1 MISQGSNSK
10 FNFELVSGDVIIVPA
25 INNTVV
31 ISGEVQQEG
40 IINID
45 RPISAKAAIDYVGG
59 FTNKSVKKE
68 VYVEYQNGLRK
79 VTKTFLFFKFYP
91 RVYPGSIVVV
101 PEKAENEQKTSVGE
115 IVGYTTSLVS
125 IIALIKSL
133 LVMNEIQNQH
143 TSEDEIDL
151 IELFKKVYNEKK
163 LIFKATLFAVVL
175 GIVYALFQPNE
186 FTSSTTFIPQL
197 SSGVKTGGS
206 SLGGLA
212 SLAGINLGGMESS
225 SEFPPTLYPQVV
237 ESVGFKL
244 DLLASTINLNDEEI
258 LVKDYFSNQGSSFN
272 VLGTIKKY
280 TIGLPSLVLGSFN
293 SQDVALSKSEIYSVS
308 QEDKELFN
316 TISDALS
323 LSINDK
329 EGFITISFT
338 DSDKNIAAQITQIT
352 QNLLQEKIIEFKNQS
367 SNEMLDFAIKQYDE
381 NKNSYEKLQDERAI
395 FVDKNI
401 NISSSLFQNKL
412 DRIESEVNI
421 SESIVQQ
428 LASQVE
434 QAKLQVNK
442 DTPVFTTIQPV
453 TIPFER
459 SAPKRSLI
467 VIVFGFLGI
476 VVSVGYVL
484 VKEPLNEI
492 IKSIKS

>member
-1 MISQGSNSK
+1 MS
-10 FNFELVSGDVIIVPA
+10 
-25 INNTVV
+25 
-31 ISGEVQQEG
+31 
-40 IINID
+40 
-45 RPISAKAAIDYVGG
+45 
-59 FTNKSVKKE
+59 
-68 VYVEYQNGLRK
+68 
-79 VTKTFLFFKFYP
+79 
-91 RVYPGSIVVV
+91 
-101 PEKAENEQKTSVGE
+101 
-115 IVGYTTSLVS
+115 
-125 IIALIKSL
+125 
-133 LVMNEIQNQH
+133 EIQNQH

-151 IELFKKVYNEKK
+151 IELFKKVYKEKK
-163 LIFKATLFAVVL
+163 LIFKVTLFTVVF
-175 GIVYALFQPNE
+175 GVAYALFQPNE

-225 SEFPPTLYPQVV
+225 SEFPPSLYPQVV
-237 ESVGFKL
+237 DGIPFKI
-244 DLLASTINLNDEEI
+244 DLLSSTINLNGGEI
-258 LVKDYFSNQGSSFN
+258 LLKDYFSNQGSSLN
-272 VLGTIKKY
+272 ILGTIKKY

-293 SQDVALSKSEIYSVS
+293 SQDVLLSKSEIYSVT
-308 QEDKELFN
+308 QEDVKLFK
-316 TISDALS
+316 IVSKALS
-323 LSINDK
+323 LSINEKD
-329 EGFITISFT
+329 GFITISFT
-338 DSDKNIAAQITQIT
+338 DNDKNIAAQITQIAQT
-352 QNLLQEKIIEFKNQS
+352 LLQKKIIEFKNQS
-367 SNEMLDFAIKQYDE
+367 SKEMLDFATKQYDE
-381 NKNSYEKLQDERAI
+381 KQTSYEKLQDKRAI

-412 DRIESEVNI
+412 SRIESEVNI
-421 SESIVQQ
+421 SASIVQQ

-492 IKSIKS
+492 LKSIKS

>member
-1 MISQGSNSK
+1 
-10 FNFELVSGDVIIVPA
+10 
-25 INNTVV
+25 
-31 ISGEVQQEG
+31 
-40 IINID
+40 
-45 RPISAKAAIDYVGG
+45 
-59 FTNKSVKKE
+59 
-68 VYVEYQNGLRK
+68 
-79 VTKTFLFFKFYP
+79 
-91 RVYPGSIVVV
+91 
-101 PEKAENEQKTSVGE
+101 
-115 IVGYTTSLVS
+115 
-125 IIALIKSL
+125 
-133 LVMNEIQNQH
+133 MNEIQNQH

-244 DLLASTINLNDEEI
+244 DLLASTIKLNDEEI
-258 LVKDYFSNQGSSFN
+258 FVKDYFSNQGSSLN
-272 VLGTIKKY
+272 ILGTIKKY

-293 SQDVALSKSEIYSVS
+293 SEKVVTTKSEIYSVS
-308 QEDKELFN
+308 QEDNELFDA
-316 TISDALS
+316 ISNALS

-338 DSDKNIAAQITQIT
+338 DNDKNIAAQITQIAQT
-352 QNLLQEKIIEFKNQS
+352 LLQKKIIEFKNQS
-367 SNEMLDFAIKQYDE
+367 SKEMLDFATKQYDE
-381 NKNSYEKLQDERAI
+381 KKTSYEKLQDERAV

-412 DRIESEVNI
+412 SRIESEVNI
-421 SESIVQQ
+421 SASIVQQ

-442 DTPVFTTIQPV
+442 DTPVFTTIKPV

-459 SAPKRSLI
+459 SAPKRSQI
-467 VIVFGFLGI
+467 VIIFGFLGL
-476 VVSVGYVL
+476 VLSFGYVL
-484 VKEPLNEI
+484 VKEPAMEI

>member
-1 MISQGSNSK
+1 
-10 FNFELVSGDVIIVPA
+10 
-25 INNTVV
+25 
-31 ISGEVQQEG
+31 
-40 IINID
+40 
-45 RPISAKAAIDYVGG
+45 
-59 FTNKSVKKE
+59 
-68 VYVEYQNGLRK
+68 
-79 VTKTFLFFKFYP
+79 
-91 RVYPGSIVVV
+91 
-101 PEKAENEQKTSVGE
+101 
-115 IVGYTTSLVS
+115 
-125 IIALIKSL
+125 
-133 LVMNEIQNQH
+133 MNEIQNQH

-151 IELFKKVYNEKK
+151 IELFKKVYSKKK

-244 DLLASTINLNDEEI
+244 DLLASTINLNGEEI
-258 LVKDYFSNQGSSFN
+258 LVKDYFSNQEGSSFN
-272 VLGTIKKY
+272 ILGTIKKY

-308 QEDKELFN
+308 QEDKELFDA
-316 TISDALS
+316 ISDALS

-338 DSDKNIAAQITQIT
+338 DSDKNIAAQITRIT

-367 SNEMLDFAIKQYDE
+367 SNEMLDFAIKQYEE

-467 VIVFGFLGI
+467 VIVYGFLGI
-476 VVSVGYVL
+476 VISVGYVL

-492 IKSIKS
+492 LKSIKS